1 MFYGEHHVTRGSII
15 EDPTRSERRSNTNTD
30 ANTDD
35 GSGDCGLRGGH
46 QGVGVH
52 R

>member
-1 MFYGEHHVTRGSII
+1 MFNVEHHVTRGSII

-30 ANTDD
+30 ANTDVS
-35 GSGDCGLRGGH
+35 SGDCGLRRGL